1 MADFVLSP
9 SLGMTR
15 QIEFFSAVV
24 TKKFCRA
31 RLLASSGSK
40 YKIYA
45 GRPSQGKVL
54 PSTAIVFPGAAGVLS
69 IGRKRR
75 RVIFREVEDRDLI
88 AKAGRGDVDAF
99 NVLVSRW
106 ERRVFTYLVRLV
118 RNREDALDL
127 AQDTF
132 LKAYRGLARLESAER
147 FPQWLF
153 RIAHNEAMSEFRR
166 GKLPLSDEDD
176 FEAAQARLSP
186 AAPRAPGA
194 ETGLIIRQ
202 ALTSLPAEQREA
214 VMLKV
219 NEGFKFEEIAEI
231 TGCPVSTVKSR
242 VYAGL
247 EALRRHL
254 EPRQVR
260 AGGGNER

>member
-1 MADFVLSP
+1 M
-9 SLGMTR
+9 
-15 QIEFFSAVV
+15 
-24 TKKFCRA
+24 
-31 RLLASSGSK
+31 
-40 YKIYA
+40 
-45 GRPSQGKVL
+45 
-54 PSTAIVFPGAAGVLS
+54 
-69 IGRKRR
+69 
-75 RVIFREVEDRDLI
+75 IFREIEDRDLI

-106 ERRVFTYLVRLV
+106 EKRVFTYLVRLV

-132 LKAYRGLARLESAER
+132 LKAYRGLGRLESPEK

-153 RIAHNEAMSEFRR
+153 RIAHNEAMSQLRR
-166 GKLPLSDEDD
+166 GKLALSDEEDL
-176 FEAAQARLSP
+176 EAAQARTMP

-194 ETGLIIRQ
+194 ETSVIVQQ
-202 ALTSLPAEQREA
+202 ALTGLPEEQREA

-219 NEGFKFEEIAEI
+219 HEGFKFEEIAEI

-247 EALRRHL
+247 DALRRQL
-254 EPRQVR
+254 EPQRAP
-260 AGGGNER
+260 AGGGNQR